1 MSWQIFKD
9 NILRAANNP
18 EGIQSID
25 QIAELYA
32 TEYDAAIKRGG
43 DTLNHIAVLNGNLS
57 TMKELFKIAF
67 LQGQSST
74 MPYDLV
80 GQLGNGV
87 LAYWAGAEL
96 QKFPLPIQP
105 APGTIVNI
113 AITQANCTIPGVWQ
127 PPVNAVGVPSLE
139 SIENEAINQD
149 HIEFEEN
156 KQLYE
161 EQFATEEEAMQNNSD
176 VMPEEALANV
186 EEFNQMQ
193 EEENAIEPP
202 PQNPDALA
210 GTSGTSGTAGPEV
223 NKPKPTLVGRGD
235 TALFKKCGNGEW
247 PAKGQPGNFVV
258 KRTELTKAKCSAPTR
273 YWYETNEKYV
283 VKNCTEI
290 YFPTKSGD
298 VKISVHK
305 DLAAIVKPALAE
317 IKSKGLHKYIEN
329 CEGGLAIRNVT
340 CGTRLSNH
348 AWGTAID
355 MNTELYPYGTKFG
368 VDGVYQ
374 GSNKLRSFTDFD
386 NGFSEV
392 TKIFKKHG
400 MTWLSNNDPMHV
412 SIYE

>member
-127 PPVNAVGVPSLE
+127 PPVNAAGVPSIP
-139 SIENEAINQD
+139 SIEEQAIEEDHMEFDKNQ
-149 HIEFEEN
+149 
-156 KQLYE
+156 QVYE
-161 EQFATEEEAMQNNSD
+161 EQFATEEEAIQNNSD
-176 VMPEEALANV
+176 IMPEEAIANV

-193 EEENAIEPP
+193 EEENATEPP
-202 PQNPDALA
+202 PQDSDTLA
-210 GTSGTSGTAGPEV
+210 GKSGTSGTAGPEV

-235 TALFKKCGNGEW
+235 TALFKRCGNGEW
-247 PAKGQPGNFVV
+247 PALGQPDSFVV
-258 KRTELTKAKCSAPTR
+258 DRTENTGAKCSSPTR
-273 YWYETNEKYV
+273 YWYKVNQNYLT
-283 VKNCTEI
+283 KNCTEI
-290 YFPTKSGD
+290 YFPTANGD
-298 VKISVHK
+298 KKIMIHK
-305 DLAAIVKPALAE
+305 DLAAIIKPALAE
-317 IKSKGLHKYIEN
+317 IKASGLHKYIKS
-329 CEGGLAIRNVT
+329 CDGGLAVRNVT
-340 CGTRLSNH
+340 CGSRFSNH
-348 AWGTAID
+348 SWGTAID
-355 MNTELYPYGTKFG
+355 MNAGIYPYGTKFG
-368 VDGVYQ
+368 ADGVYQ